1 MRVDVL
7 IRLLI
12 PICRPPPRTVPLMN
26 VFRIAL
32 ILALHLASGV
42 IAQADVTDFG
52 TWSLVQDPAHPGFS
66 ATANGTSATLS
77 AGDVAIP
84 AATDIGYQSVNGS
97 SPQTSTSGFYFSPDA
112 DFSLAINYAW
122 TFSNS
127 PSGLLGLGFGIGED
141 GDGTNS
147 AGVTMGTSNGTPF
160 LSFVGAARV
169 NDVDQSAAPLNGNPL
184 PPPSSA
190 SGTLFVAY
198 QASSG
203 DVTVGA
209 ATALDAAAPTVSHT
223 YVGIQNQW
231 SGDDLLTSFF
241 IRSDERAPLNA
252 WSGGNADAVFS
263 NFRVL
268 NGNPIAIPEPSAAV
282 ASLMLTPLFISRR
295 TRNNARRRL

>member
-1 MRVDVL
+1 
-7 IRLLI
+7 
-12 PICRPPPRTVPLMN
+12 MN

-52 TWSLVQDPAHPGFS
+52 TWSLVEDPAHPGFS
-66 ATANGTSATLS
+66 ATALGTSATLS

-84 AATDIGYQSVNGS
+84 AGTDIGYQSVNGS
-97 SPQTSTSGFYFSPDA
+97 TPQTSTSGFYFSPDA
-112 DFSLAINYAW
+112 DFSLAIDYAW

-127 PSGLLGLGFGIGED
+127 PSGFLGLGFGIGED
-141 GDGTNS
+141 GDGMNS
-147 AGVTMGTSNGTPF
+147 AGVTMGTSDGAPF

-169 NDVDQSAAPLNGNPL
+169 NDVDQSAVPLGGNPL

-190 SGTLFVAY
+190 LGTLFVAY

-203 DVTVGA
+203 DVIVGA
-209 ATALDAAAPTVSHT
+209 ATGLGATAPTLSHT
-223 YVGIQNQW
+223 YAGIQNQW
-231 SGDDLLTSFF
+231 SGDGLMPSFF
-241 IRSDERAPLNA
+241 IRSDDPPTLNA
-252 WSGGNADAVFS
+252 WGGGNADAMFS

-282 ASLMLTPLFISRR
+282 ATLMLTPLLISRR
-295 TRNNARRRL
+295 TRRDACRRR